1 MASGCPA
8 AYRARSPRATPLYR
22 LIEGHFD
29 EVRGQWEERFERRYG
44 FWRDFVDEQVLRYLD
59 CGLFE
64 NGFARIRC
72 PDCAEEY
79 LLAFSCKTRELCPSC
94 AAKRSAATAVLLAE
108 DVLKEVGHAQWV
120 FVIPKMLRPYFLH
133 HRELLGGL
141 SRAAWETVLELMT
154 AAVDDETF
162 RPGMVA
168 VVQTAGDMGNFHPH
182 MHALV
187 SRGGWTRDGE
197 WMPVPYVDEHSAELL
212 FRHKVMRLLQD
223 EGLLSEE
230 RTELLL
236 SWRHTGFSVHNR
248 VTVEPEDQP
257 AVERLAR
264 YIMRPPISL
273 ERMVWD
279 GVGEVRYRRKR
290 GHESPGLE
298 EREVE
303 TFDKLEF
310 LARVIMHIPA
320 PRRHLIRFY
329 GWYSNVSRGKR
340 RLRGEAAG
348 SACPSGEGQA
358 PSGRAKKDQGPD
370 TRALRR
376 SWAQLIKRI
385 YEIDPLV
392 CPSCGGEMKVVA
404 FIIDHAVVDKIL
416 TNLKRRA
423 EYKRE
428 RGPPGRSKLA
438 AVL

>member
-1 MASGCPA
+1 MAIGCLA

-22 LIEGHFD
+22 LFDAHFD
-29 EVRGQWEERFERRYG
+29 EVKGQWEERFQRRYG
-44 FWRDFVDEQVLRYLD
+44 FWRGFIDEQVLRYLD

-72 PDCAEEY
+72 PECAKEY

-94 AAKRSAATAVLLAE
+94 AAKRSAATAALLAD
-108 DVLKEVGHAQWV
+108 DVLEEVGHAQWV

-141 SRAAWETVLELMT
+141 TRAAWETVLELMR

-168 VVQTAGDMGNFHPH
+168 VVQTSGDLGNWQPH
-182 MHALV
+182 THALV
-187 SRGGWTRDGE
+187 SRGGWTAGGE
-197 WMPVPYVDEHSAELL
+197 WTPVPFVDEHSAELL

-230 RTELLL
+230 RSELLL

-273 ERMVWD
+273 ERMRWD
-279 GVGEVRYRRKR
+279 GEGEVRYRRKR

-303 TFDKLEF
+303 TFDPLEF
-310 LARVIMHIPA
+310 LAQVIMHIPE
-320 PRRHLIRFY
+320 PRRHLTRFY
-329 GWYSNVSRGKR
+329 GWYSNVTRGR
-340 RLRGEAAG
+340 RRREEESGCGCGRG
-348 SACPSGEGQA
+348 SGHS
-358 PSGRAKKDQGPD
+358 SGRKRDDGPD
-370 TRALRR
+370 ARAMRR

-385 YEIDPLV
+385 YEVDPLV
-392 CPSCGGEMKVVA
+392 CPSCGSEMKVIA
-404 FIIDHAVVDKIL
+404 FVTEHAVVDKIL
-416 TNLKRRA
+416 RHLKRRD
-423 EYKRE
+423 EEGRG
-428 RGPPGRSKLA
+428 RGPPGRSELA
-438 AVL
+438 AVS